1 MGPLSPSQ
9 FPQCLSL
16 RSKIGI
22 PSIGSEGPLR
32 SPDEEICPDERS
44 EEGPFPK
51 SDEGFLSRTADGSRE
66 VLLGRFCQ
74 LQCLQIRSH
83 DVGDPADFGGGSDL
97 VGRLRCEI
105 VKPERGEQADDSL
118 RDLVSRLNEGGVLG
132 AN

>member
-1 MGPLSPSQ
+1 MGPLSPT
-9 FPQCLSL
+9 QCLSL